1 MNKQTIVGKM
11 NEYLLIAAKEL
22 CAWLKMRLPRVC
34 KEWWDECVIYNLSP
48 HQLQNVRD
56 NGYSKLEDLDL
67 AALLRVADK
76 SWFDMRSFEHLSS
89 NDRQCVKDMAK
100 VRIHWAHITGSF
112 GKDIVLKDLDILLVF
127 FESVM
132 MTRKYTLDINDF
144 KSVVGNMNFSAVFEE
159 EQVAI
164 KPSRPVTDAG
174 KQSESVVGAGEQSE
188 SIADVGKQSKSVADA
203 GEIHERDRVFLAG
216 NPDTKG
222 MVFSVAEVDG
232 TKRYEVFVD
241 GEIRTFYD
249 GQLQKIAATSA
260 YSWTDLDT
268 LQSNLTAYEINNPS
282 AGNLYSLNAARID
295 FVPYQFRPALKLIKS
310 DEPKILIADSVGVGK
325 TIEAGLIIKELE
337 ARNEL
342 DNILI
347 ICPKPLVAERKWELE
362 MRRFDEDFVPLDGAI
377 LRQVISDT
385 HRDEEWPARYNK
397 AIIPYSILDG
407 CVYEGEEHR
416 RGRQYGLLDLD
427 PAPHFDLVIVDEAHH
442 IRNGSLDKEKA
453 YAYKCVRYFC
463 EHADAVVMLTATPLQ
478 TSDDDLFTLMNLLRP
493 DVVMDKDVFNLM
505 SRPNEFI
512 YRASHVIR
520 GAGEGWRDAAIAELD
535 NIKSTQWGENVIAKN
550 PLYADVLARLRKPEI
565 SREERVKL
573 VSDVEALHSFN
584 TMLNRTRRKDIQ
596 DFCIRHS
603 YTVETSFTPEQYDLH
618 NELLKFEFDALAKLH
633 DVRNIPF
640 MMSTVRRQAA
650 SCIFGLAPH
659 IRDLITRRF
668 DQMVEDPDVD
678 LDEYDL
684 DTEATSAL
692 MSLAQHILNLAER
705 LPEEDPKLDS
715 VLKIIDEKQKQENN
729 KIILFSSFRH
739 TLSYLERNLRALN
752 YRVAQIN
759 GSIKDDDRR
768 ALRERF
774 ELEKSAPDALD
785 ILLFTEVGSEGLDY
799 QFCDTMINYDLPW
812 NPMRIEQRIGRIDRR
827 GQKSEA
833 VNIYNIITADT
844 VDADIYSRCLKR
856 IGIFERSIGECEEVL
871 GAIGAQI
878 EQIVVNTAL
887 TDEERRIKLEQM
899 ADNEVRRMQELS
911 KLEDEERSLFGFDL
925 SNYTAAKEIKDAES
939 PWISPLKI
947 QRLVERYL
955 KDRLGDGQYIIGTS
969 ELKQIRLGREAKK
982 MLLEDFRKLSD
993 IKSALKRRWENYLKS
1008 SEPMH
1013 KLTFTSEMAS
1023 KERKAFFITPMH
1035 PLVKQAA
1042 KHYATSK
1049 VSYIHL
1055 DYYSDELPEG
1065 TYPFSIYAWSYV
1077 GLNPMFRIM
1086 PVCGNEQLATE
1097 LTDILQDAET
1107 SSKHGTVDNG
1117 MWAGLEGKHIAL
1129 WQREKE
1135 SYLTWVQSTVN
1146 YKLESISSNYCN
1158 RKRTLE
1164 QKLRDAFDEKIHRM
1178 YQSELN
1184 TATEKYQAK
1193 VDEIKNRAF
1202 RADIHT
1208 GLIANGIIEVKKG

>member
-1 MNKQTIVGKM
+1 M
-11 NEYLLIAAKEL
+11 NEQAIVSKMHEYLHIAAKEL
-22 CAWLKMRLPRVC
+22 CAWLSKMLPRVGDD
-34 KEWWDECVIYNLSP
+34 WWQVCVIDNLSFV
-48 HQLQNVRD
+48 QRQYAGE

-76 SWFDMRSFEHLSS
+76 SWYDMRSFAYLPTR
-89 NDRQCVKDMAK
+89 DRQCVRDMVK
-100 VRIHWAHITGSF
+100 VRNNWAHVSGSIAD
-112 GKDIVLKDLDILLVF
+112 KDIVLRDLDTILAF
-127 FESVM
+127 FENVM
-132 MTRKYTLDINDF
+132 VTNKYTQGINDF
-144 KSVVGNMNFSAVFEE
+144 KSAVENTDFSAVFEE
-159 EQVAI
+159 E
-164 KPSRPVTDAG
+164 PVTVKQPEPVAAAG
-174 KQSESVVGAGEQSE
+174 DIQEK
-188 SIADVGKQSKSVADA
+188 
-203 GEIHERDRVFLAG
+203 DRVYLTG
-216 NPDTKG
+216 DPDTKG
-222 MVFSVAEVDG
+222 MVFSVTDVDG
-232 TKRYEVFVD
+232 IKRYEVFVD
-241 GEIRTFYD
+241 GEIKTFYD
-249 GQLQKIAATSA
+249 GQIQKIDTATA
-260 YSWTDLDT
+260 YSWIDLST

-362 MRRFDEDFVPLDGAI
+362 MRRFDEDFIPLDGAI
-377 LRQVISDT
+377 LRQAISDT
-385 HRDEEWPARYNK
+385 HRDEEWPVRYNK

-407 CVYEGEEHR
+407 RVYEGEEHH

-427 PAPHFDLVIVDEAHH
+427 PAPHFDLVIIDEAHH
-442 IRNGSLDKEKA
+442 IRNGSLDKDKA

-493 DVVMDKDVFNLM
+493 DVIMDKDVFRMM

-512 YRASHVIR
+512 YRCSHAIR
-520 GAGEGWRDAAIAELD
+520 GAGEGWRETAIAELT

-550 PLYADVLARLRKPEI
+550 PLYADIIGRLEKPEI

-573 VSDVEALHSFN
+573 VSDVESLHSFS

-596 DFCIRHS
+596 DFCIRRS
-603 YTVETSFTPEQYDLH
+603 YTVETSFTPQQYDLH

-633 DVRNIPF
+633 NVRNIPF
-640 MMSTVRRQAA
+640 MMSTIRRQAA

-684 DTEATSAL
+684 DAKATSTL
-692 MSLAQHILNLAER
+692 MSLAQHVLNLADM
-705 LPEEDPKLDS
+705 LPEEDPKLES
-715 VLKIIDEKQKQENN
+715 VLKIIDEKQKQDNN

-739 TLSYLERNLRALN
+739 TLSYLERKIRALN

-759 GSIKDDDRR
+759 GGIKDDDRR

-774 ELEKSAPDALD
+774 ELDKSDPEALD

-844 VDADIYSRCLKR
+844 VDADIYSRCLMR

-878 EQIVVNTAL
+878 EQIAVSTVL

-911 KLEDEERSLFGFDL
+911 KLEDEERALFGFDL

-939 PWISPLKI
+939 PWISPLNI

-955 KDRLGDGQYIIGTS
+955 RDRLGEGQYIIGAS
-969 ELKQIRLGREAKK
+969 ELKLIRLSKEARM
-982 MLLEDFRKLSD
+982 MLLEDFRKLSN
-993 IKSALKRRWENYLKS
+993 IKSALKRRWENYLKG

-1013 KLTFTSEMAS
+1013 KLTFTPETAS
-1023 KERKAFFITPMH
+1023 KERKAFFITPVH

-1042 KHYATSK
+1042 RYYATSN

-1055 DYYSDELPEG
+1055 EYYSDELPEG

-1077 GLNPMFRIM
+1077 GLNPMFRIV
-1086 PVCGNEQLATE
+1086 PVCGSDLIAAE
-1097 LTDILQDAET
+1097 LTDILQEAET
-1107 SSKHGTVDNG
+1107 SPIHPTVDKG
-1117 MWAGLEGKHIAL
+1117 MWASLEGRHIAL

-1135 SYLTWVQSTVN
+1135 SYLASIQSTAN
-1146 YKLESISSNYCN
+1146 YKLESISSNYRN

-1164 QKLRDAFDEKIHRM
+1164 QKIRDAFEEKIRRM

-1184 TATEKYQAK
+1184 TATEKYQVK
-1193 VDEIKNRAF
+1193 VAEINDRAS

-1208 GLIANGIIEVKKG
+1208 ALIANGIIEIKRG

>member
-1 MNKQTIVGKM
+1 M
-11 NEYLLIAAKEL
+11 NEQAIVSKMHEYLHIAAKEL
-22 CAWLKMRLPRVC
+22 CAWLGKMLPRVGDD
-34 KEWWDECVIYNLSP
+34 WWQVCVIDNLSFT
-48 HQLQNVRD
+48 QKKFAREK
-56 NGYSKLEDLDL
+56 GYSNLEDLDL

-76 SWFDMRSFEHLSS
+76 SWYDMRSFAYLPTR
-89 NDRQCVKDMAK
+89 DRQCVRDMVK
-100 VRIHWAHITGSF
+100 VRNNWAHVSGSIAD
-112 GKDIVLKDLDILLVF
+112 KDIVLRDLDTILAF
-127 FESVM
+127 FENLMV
-132 MTRKYTLDINDF
+132 TNKYTQGINDF
-144 KSVVGNMNFSAVFEE
+144 KSAVGNTDFSAVFEE
-159 EQVAI
+159 E
-164 KPSRPVTDAG
+164 PVTVKQPEPVAAAG
-174 KQSESVVGAGEQSE
+174 DIQEK
-188 SIADVGKQSKSVADA
+188 
-203 GEIHERDRVFLAG
+203 DRVYLTG
-216 NPDTKG
+216 DPDTKG
-222 MVFSVAEVDG
+222 MVFSVTDVDG
-232 TKRYEVFVD
+232 IKRYEVFVD
-241 GEIRTFYD
+241 GEIKTFYD
-249 GQLQKIAATSA
+249 GQVQKIDTAPA
-260 YSWTDLDT
+260 YSWIDLST

-362 MRRFDEDFVPLDGAI
+362 MRRFDEDFIPLDGAI
-377 LRQVISDT
+377 LRQAISDT
-385 HRDEEWPARYNK
+385 HRDEEWPIRYNK

-407 CVYEGEEHR
+407 RVYEGEEHR

-427 PAPHFDLVIVDEAHH
+427 PAPHFDLVIIDEAHH
-442 IRNGSLDKEKA
+442 IRNGSLDKDKA

-493 DVVMDKDVFNLM
+493 DVIMDKDVFRMM

-512 YRASHVIR
+512 YRCSHAIR
-520 GAGEGWRDAAIAELD
+520 GAGEGWREAAIAELT

-550 PLYADVLARLRKPEI
+550 PLYADIIGRLEKPEI

-573 VSDVEALHSFN
+573 VSDVESLHSFSS
-584 TMLNRTRRKDIQ
+584 MLNRTRRKDIQ
-596 DFCIRHS
+596 DFCIRRS
-603 YTVETSFTPEQYDLH
+603 YTVETSFTPQQYDLH

-633 DVRNIPF
+633 NVRNIPF
-640 MMSTVRRQAA
+640 MMSTIRRQAA

-684 DTEATSAL
+684 DAKATSTL
-692 MSLAQHILNLAER
+692 MSLAQHVLNLADM
-705 LPEEDPKLDS
+705 LPEEDPKLES
-715 VLKIIDEKQKQENN
+715 VLKIIDEKQKQDNN

-739 TLSYLERNLRALN
+739 TLSYLERKLHALN

-759 GSIKDDDRR
+759 GSIKDDERR

-774 ELEKSAPDALD
+774 ELDKSDPDALD

-844 VDADIYSRCLKR
+844 VDADIYSRCLMR

-878 EQIVVNTAL
+878 EQIAVSTVL

-911 KLEDEERSLFGFDL
+911 KLEDEERALFGFDL

-939 PWISPLKI
+939 PWISPPNI

-955 KDRLGDGQYIIGTS
+955 RDRLGEGQYIIGAS
-969 ELKQIRLGREAKK
+969 ELKLIRLSKEARM
-982 MLLEDFRKLSD
+982 MLLEDFRKLSNV
-993 IKSALKRRWENYLKS
+993 KSALKRRWENYLKG

-1013 KLTFTSEMAS
+1013 KLTFTSETAS
-1023 KERKAFFITPMH
+1023 KERKAFFITPVH

-1042 KHYATSK
+1042 RYYATSN

-1055 DYYSDELPEG
+1055 EYYSDELPEG

-1077 GLNPMFRIM
+1077 GLNPMFRIV
-1086 PVCGNEQLATE
+1086 PVCGSDLIAAE
-1097 LTDILQDAET
+1097 LTDILQEAET
-1107 SSKHGTVDNG
+1107 SPIHSTVDKG
-1117 MWAGLEGKHIAL
+1117 LWAGLEGRHIAL

-1135 SYLTWVQSTVN
+1135 SYLASIQSTAN
-1146 YKLESISSNYCN
+1146 YKLESISSNYRN

-1164 QKLRDAFDEKIHRM
+1164 QKIRDVFEEKIRRM

-1184 TATEKYQAK
+1184 TATEKYQVK
-1193 VDEIKNRAF
+1193 VAEINDRAS

-1208 GLIANGIIEVKKG
+1208 ALIANGIIEIKRG

>member
-1 MNKQTIVGKM
+1 M
-11 NEYLLIAAKEL
+11 NEQAMVSRIHEYLHIATKEL
-22 CAWLKMRLPRVC
+22 CAWLGKMLPRVSDD
-34 KEWWDECVIYNLSP
+34 WWQVCVMDNLSFV
-48 HQLQNVRD
+48 QRQYAVE

-76 SWFDMRSFEHLSS
+76 SWYDMRSFAYLPTRE
-89 NDRQCVKDMAK
+89 RQCVKDMMK
-100 VRIHWAHITGSF
+100 VRNNWAHLSGSIAD
-112 GKDIVLKDLDILLVF
+112 KDIVLRDLGTIRAF
-127 FESVM
+127 FENVIV
-132 MTRKYTLDINDF
+132 TNKYTQGIFDF
-144 KSVVGNMNFSAVFEE
+144 KQEIESTDFSAVFAEDTAAVKTTPE
-159 EQVAI
+159 LSTASGDIQE
-164 KPSRPVTDAG
+164 K
-174 KQSESVVGAGEQSE
+174 
-188 SIADVGKQSKSVADA
+188 
-203 GEIHERDRVFLAG
+203 DRVFLTG
-216 NPDTKG
+216 SPDTKG
-222 MVFSVAEVDG
+222 MVFSVTDVDG

-241 GEIRTFYD
+241 GEIKTFYE
-249 GQLQKIAATSA
+249 GQIQKIDPAPT
-260 YSWTDLDT
+260 YSWIDLNT

-362 MRRFDEDFVPLDGAI
+362 MRRFDEDFIPLDGNI
-377 LRQVISDT
+377 LRQAISDT
-385 HRDEEWPARYNK
+385 HRDEEWPVRYNK
-397 AIIPYSILDG
+397 AIIPYSILDSR
-407 CVYEGEEHR
+407 VYEGEEHR

-427 PAPHFDLVIVDEAHH
+427 PAPHFDLVIIDEAHH
-442 IRNGSLDKEKA
+442 IRNGSLEKEKA

-493 DVVMDKDVFNLM
+493 DVIMDKDVFHMM

-512 YRASHVIR
+512 YRCSHAIR
-520 GAGEGWRDAAIAELD
+520 GAGEGWRETAIAALQ
-535 NIKSTQWGENVIAKN
+535 NVRSTQWGENVIARN
-550 PLYADVLARLRKPEI
+550 PLYADVLDRLGKPEI
-565 SREERVKL
+565 SREERIKL
-573 VSDVEALHSFN
+573 VTDVESLHSLN
-584 TMLNRTRRKDIQ
+584 SMLNRTRRKDIQ
-596 DFCIRHS
+596 DFCIRRS
-603 YTVETSFTPEQYDLH
+603 YTVETSFTPQQYDLH
-618 NELLKFEFDALAKLH
+618 NELLKFEFDALSKLH
-633 DVRNIPF
+633 NVRSIPF
-640 MMSTVRRQAA
+640 MMSTIRRQAA

-659 IRDLITRRF
+659 IRGLITRRF
-668 DQMVEDPDVD
+668 DQMVEDPDID

-684 DTEATSAL
+684 DAKATSTL
-692 MSLAQHILNLAER
+692 MALAQHVLNLADL

-715 VLKIIDEKQKQENN
+715 VLKVIDDKQKEDNN

-739 TLSYLERNLRALN
+739 TLSYLEKKLLGFN

-774 ELEKSAPDALD
+774 ELDKNDPDALD

-844 VDADIYSRCLKR
+844 VDADIYSRCLMR

-878 EQIVVNTAL
+878 EQIAVSTVL

-899 ADNEVRRMQELS
+899 ADNEVRRMQELN
-911 KLEDEERSLFGFDL
+911 KLEDEECALFGFDL

-939 PWISPLKI
+939 PWISPLNI

-969 ELKQIRLGREAKK
+969 ELKQIRLSKEAR
-982 MLLEDFRKLSD
+982 MTLLEDFRKLSNV
-993 IKSALKRRWENYLKS
+993 KSALKRRWENYLKG

-1013 KLTFTSEMAS
+1013 RLTFTSETAS

-1042 KHYATSK
+1042 KHYATSH

-1055 DYYSDELPEG
+1055 DYCSDDLPEG
-1065 TYPFSIYAWSYV
+1065 TYPFSIYAWNYV
-1077 GLNPMFRIM
+1077 GLNPMFRVV
-1086 PVCGNEQLATE
+1086 PVCENDLIAAE
-1097 LTDILQDAET
+1097 LTDILQEAET
-1107 SSKHGTVDNG
+1107 SLSHSTVDKA
-1117 MWAGLEGKHIAL
+1117 MWTGLEGKHIAL
-1129 WQREKE
+1129 WQHEKE
-1135 SYLTWVQSTVN
+1135 TYLAGIQSTAA
-1146 YKLESISSNYCN
+1146 YKLESISSSYRN
-1158 RKRTLE
+1158 RRRTLE
-1164 QKLRDAFDEKIHRM
+1164 QKIRDAFEEKIRRM

-1184 TATEKYQAK
+1184 TAAEKYQIK
-1193 VDEIKNRAF
+1193 VDEINDHAS

-1208 GLIANGIIEVKKG
+1208 ALIANGIIEIKRG